1 MKNYE
6 LTINLLKVPG
16 AFTHTIQGSSK
27 SVKCICLPLDSYFY
41 EGEKGIYLNA
51 KVIERK
57 QVGKYGDTHFIKL
70 TIDPTIYKVMTDEE
84 REAIPIIGNARP
96 EVEFSRKNASDKFD
110 NLPF

>member
-70 TIDPTIYKVMTDEE
+70 TIDPTKYKVMTNEE
-84 REAIPIIGNARP
+84 REAIPIIGNARS
-96 EVEFSRKNASDKFD
+96 EVDFSRKNASDNFD
-110 NLPF
+110 NPPF